1 MSKTAAQQQIELLKR
16 MKAGRLAPDQP
27 GPSAPAKDA
36 VSAKKKPAPKR
47 AERAHSLPLG
57 RESWDLLIRR
67 QAATRE
73 FRGKKDLGEWA
84 ARLVLALPAGAHSLD
99 AKTTE
104 ELFACM
110 RAFCAE
116 KGLR

>member
-16 MKAGRLAPDQP
+16 MKAGRLE
-27 GPSAPAKDA
+27 PSAPVAAPAPRAK
-36 VSAKKKPAPKR
+36 AKKTASPR
-47 AERAHSLPLG
+47 VERVASLPLS
-57 RESWDLLIRR
+57 RETWRLLLRR

-73 FRGKKDLGEWA
+73 FRGKKDMGEWA

-99 AKTTE
+99 ADAIE